1 MSWWYN
7 IWKEQPYIDL
17 WSIVHFLG
25 GFITGFILLKL
36 FNLGLILSLFIAIT
50 VFILSEF
57 LEANL
62 KIKEYL
68 SNRIADIVV
77 DALGFVT
84 AIFTAVTNE
93 AFIIIV
99 LVYLLLNL
107 WGFLAWKRR
116 SKIYA
121 KNGLN

>member
-17 WSIVHFLG
+17 WSLVHFLG
-25 GFITGFILLKL
+25 GFITGFVLLKL

-57 LEANL
+57 LEADL

-107 WGFLAWKRR
+107 WGFLAWGKR

-121 KNGLN
+121 KNSLN